1 MKKYLSE
8 NNVHV
13 PAFFTRGMDDVEK
26 ASFIETYKAT
36 AWMLRIIRERLE
48 DQRDTLAKESES
60 LEGHPEL
67 LKNAAERKALR
78 TIIEYLPEKINE

>member
-1 MKKYLSE
+1 MKKHLSE
-8 NNVHV
+8 NSVHV
-13 PAFFTRGMDDVEK
+13 PAFFTRGMTEVDK
-26 ASFIETYKAT
+26 ASFEETYKST

-78 TIIEYLPEKINE
+78 TIIEYLPERIDE

>member
-8 NNVHV
+8 GNVHV
-13 PAFFTRGMDDVEK
+13 PAFFTRGMNDTDK
-26 ASFIETYKAT
+26 ASFEETYKAT

-48 DQRDTLAKESES
+48 DQRDDLAKTSES
-60 LEGHPEL
+60 LEEHAEL

-78 TIIEYLPEKINE
+78 TIIEYLPESINE

>member
-8 NNVHV
+8 GNVHV
-13 PAFFTRGMDDVEK
+13 PVFFTRGMSDVDK
-26 ASFIETYKAT
+26 ASFEETYKAT

-48 DQRDTLAKESES
+48 DQRDDLSKASES
-60 LEGHPEL
+60 LEEHAAL

-78 TIIEYLPEKINE
+78 TIIEYLPESINE